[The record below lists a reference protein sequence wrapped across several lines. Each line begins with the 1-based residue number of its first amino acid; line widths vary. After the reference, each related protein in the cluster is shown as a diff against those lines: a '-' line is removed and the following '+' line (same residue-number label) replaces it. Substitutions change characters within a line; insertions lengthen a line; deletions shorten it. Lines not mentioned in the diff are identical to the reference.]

1 MNILINKASNP
12 ADMQKCFDIRLK
24 VFVHGQNVPL
34 EEEIDDNDAVSDHYL
49 LHVANAPAGTARVR
63 IIDDYAKIERVAVLE
78 EHQGKGLGKE
88 LLLRILTDLKQKNA
102 VKKAKLSSQVYAIP
116 FYEKLGFLVCSEVY
130 MDANIPHK
138 DMVLNVL

>member
-24 VFVHGQNVPL
+24 VFVHEQNVPL

-88 LLLRILTDLKQKNA
+88 LLLRILTYLKQKNA